1 MREEAKLFIYKRKF
15 VILLHFTNEII
26 AIIRVHLAI
35 EHQDSGTGI
44 AESEYLRQHRDA
56 RCIPENLVTVF

>member
-35 EHQDSGTGI
+35 EH
-44 AESEYLRQHRDA
+44 
-56 RCIPENLVTVF
+56 